1 MIRVVVHR
9 RALKYYERL
18 SGNEQERVRSG
29 LALLGENPAEYPG
42 VVTMAGEWA
51 GYRHIRVGNLRVIFW
66 VDQENAVICVD
77 HIGPRGDVYRSK
89 PG

>member
-18 SGNEQERVRSG
+18 PRNEQERVRSS

-51 GYRHIRVGNLRVIFW
+51 GYRRIRVGNLRIIFW
-66 VDQENAVICVD
+66 VDQENAVIYVD
-77 HIGPRGDVYRSK
+77 HIGPRGDVYRLK
-89 PG
+89 LG